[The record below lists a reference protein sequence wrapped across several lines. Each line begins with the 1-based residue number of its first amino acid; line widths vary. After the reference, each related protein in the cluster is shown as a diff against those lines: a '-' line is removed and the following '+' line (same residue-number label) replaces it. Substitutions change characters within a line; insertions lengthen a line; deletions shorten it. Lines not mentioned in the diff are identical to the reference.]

1 MANEY
6 SNERMADMLE
16 ISTAAIQELK
26 AKLNFRKRVPLG
38 KEEYLIMKKIV
49 DNIKKRFNKVTLST
63 INEYLKLK
71 GIEEDEI

>member
-6 SNERMADMLE
+6 SNERLAEMLG
-16 ISTAAIQELK
+16 ISTASIQELK
-26 AKLNFRKRVPLG
+26 AKLNFRKRVHLG
-38 KEEYLIMKKIV
+38 KEEYLIMKRIV

>member
-16 ISTAAIQELK
+16 ISTSAVQELR
-26 AKLNFRKRVPLG
+26 AKLKFRKRVPLG
-38 KEEYLIMKKIV
+38 KEEYLIMKNVV

-63 INEYLKLK
+63 INEYLRLK
-71 GIEEDEI
+71 GNEENEI